1 MKNRIP
7 RMLAA
12 LLCATMILLLTFGAC
27 GSNNEG
33 SSTANSSKSSSNSA
47 AEENSV
53 SPAATGEVTE
63 NVLPIANGDVNLS
76 IYCGFASGARQV
88 YNSMAEMD
96 VVKEMMKETGINLT
110 FVHPPE
116 QDDGTFFTT
125 MIASGDYPDII
136 SNEFKSYPGGPTAA
150 MDDGVIIDATELIL
164 SKASYFNQV
173 LDKLDPEVREK
184 KIWSDDGRIIRFG
197 TVFVPEYLDGH
208 AHGGFLVRKDLLDAA
223 GITELPTTIA
233 EYETMFEAFQKQGKL
248 PWTLAMKEWQ
258 NERYSPVASAFGV
271 TYRKTHIEDDKIIY
285 SRTSPRYKEYLEV
298 MNRWYEKGF
307 FNSDSLTQL
316 TAEAQKKF
324 QAGDAGAIICGSWE
338 VITLESVGQAND
350 PAVKVVGL
358 PYPRTEKGDSID
370 MLVEFLENPDPT
382 RSAFISAQ
390 CENPEAAVRFVDYL
404 YRPETV
410 MMTAWGVNTEEHTL
424 WTEDASGNRSWTDFM
439 MDNPDFDYEIGRQR
453 YTANAL
459 QGEWETQMEKL
470 QYDIPQVQQAWSAW
484 EENTT
489 NKGVPT
495 RFITQTTEEAR
506 EISQLLTQ
514 IETFGDETVFAFIT
528 GQKPLDEFDS
538 FVEELKALG
547 TDRLCELYQAA
558 YDRYLARGQ

>member
-1 MKNRIP
+1 MKNRKF
-7 RMLAA
+7 RVFAAML
-12 LLCATMILLLTFGAC
+12 CVMMLLLFTFSAC
-27 GSNNEG
+27 SGDGNTSGDEQ
-33 SSTANSSKSSSNSA
+33 STAGSA
-47 AEENSV
+47 VQTAGENNQAGTVEEN
-53 SPAATGEVTE
+53 T
-63 NVLPIANGDVNLS
+63 LPIADGDVDLS
-76 IYCGFASGARQV
+76 IYCGFAGGARQV
-88 YNSMAEMD
+88 YNSMAEMA
-96 VVKEMMKETGINLT
+96 VVQQMMKETGINLT

-136 SNEFKSYPGGPTAA
+136 SHVFNTYPGGPTAA
-150 MDDGVIIDATELIL
+150 MDDGVILDATELIL
-164 SKASYFNQV
+164 SKASYYNEL
-173 LDKLDPEVREK
+173 LDRLDPEVREK

-208 AHGGFLVRKDLLDAA
+208 AHGGFLVRKDLLEEA
-223 GITELPTTIA
+223 GITELPKTIDD
-233 EYETMFEAFQKQGKL
+233 YEAMFEAFQQQGKL

-258 NERYSPVASAFGV
+258 NERYSPVASAFGI
-271 TYRKTHIEDDKIIY
+271 TYRKTHLEGDSIVY

-324 QAGDAGAIICGSWE
+324 QSGDAGAIICGSWE
-338 VITLESVGQAND
+338 VITLESVGQANE
-350 PAVKVVGL
+350 PGLEVVGL
-358 PYPRTEKGDSID
+358 PFPRVSEEDSVD
-370 MLVEFLENPDPT
+370 TMLEFFENPDPS
-382 RSAFISAQ
+382 RSAYISAQ

-410 MMTAWGVNTEEHTL
+410 MMTAWGVNTDEYTL
-424 WTEDASGNRSWTDFM
+424 WTEDESGTRSWTEFM
-439 MDNPDFDYEIGRQR
+439 TDNPDFDYEIGRQR

-484 EENTT
+484 EDGTT
-489 NKGVPT
+489 NSAVPT
-495 RFITQTTEEAR
+495 RFMTQTTEEAR

-514 IETFGDETVFAFIT
+514 IETYGDETVFAFIT

-558 YDRYLARGQ
+558 YDRYQARSQ

>member
-1 MKNRIP
+1 MKNRNK
-7 RMLAA
+7 RGFA
-12 LLCATMILLLTFGAC
+12 LMLCAMMILLLTFGAC
-27 GSNNEG
+27 SGGDNPSSGAPGTSDPSATAAG
-33 SSTANSSKSSSNSA
+33 SSVQTGGV
-47 AEENSV
+47 EEN
-53 SPAATGEVTE
+53 T
-63 NVLPIANGDVNLS
+63 LPIANGDVDLS
-76 IYCGFASGARQV
+76 IYCGFAGGARQV
-88 YNSMAEMD
+88 YNSMAEMA
-96 VVKEMMKETGINLT
+96 VIEEMMKETGINLT

-136 SNEFKSYPGGPTAA
+136 SNDFNTYPGGPTAA
-150 MDDGVIIDATELIL
+150 MDDGVILDATDLIL
-164 SKASYFNQV
+164 SKASYYSQV
-173 LDKLDPEVREK
+173 LDGLDPEVREK

-208 AHGGFLVRKDLLDAA
+208 AHGGFLVRKDLLEEA
-223 GITELPTTIA
+223 GITELPKTIA
-233 EYETMFEAFQKQGKL
+233 EYETMFEAFQEQGKL
-248 PWTLAMKEWQ
+248 PWTLALKEWQ
-258 NERYSPVASAFGV
+258 NERYSPVASAFGI
-271 TYRKTHIEDDKIIY
+271 TYRKTHLEDDQIVY

-298 MNRWYEKGF
+298 MSRWYEKGF

-338 VITLESVGQAND
+338 VITLESVGQANE
-350 PAVKVVGL
+350 PGLEVAGL
-358 PYPRTEKGDSID
+358 PFPRANAGDSVD
-370 MLVEFLENPDPT
+370 TMVEFFENPDPT
-382 RSAFISAQ
+382 RSAYISAQ

-410 MMTAWGVNTEEHTL
+410 MMTAWGVNTDDYTL
-424 WTEDASGNRSWTDFM
+424 WTEDDGGNRAWTDFM
-439 MDNPDFDYEIGRQR
+439 TDNPDFDYEIGRQR

-470 QYDIPQVQQAWSAW
+470 QYDIPQVQQSWSAW
-484 EENTT
+484 EDNTT
-489 NKGVPT
+489 NAAVPT
-495 RFITQTTEEAR
+495 RFMTQTTEEAR

-514 IETFGDETVFAFIT
+514 IETYGDETVFAFIT

-558 YDRYLARGQ
+558 YDRYQARGQ